1 MVGWIDPL
9 IKIIQFVVRH
19 HFILMIDKIACV
31 KILVMKKILL
41 AFDGTH
47 FSEGA
52 FEFARRMNENSPVL
66 LTGVFLPQIDYA
78 NVWSY
83 AGGTA
88 GNLFIPLFEDEDA
101 EAVQKNIARF
111 ESLCQK
117 SGIDYR
123 VHKNFFDFALPGL
136 KKETRFADLMIIGS
150 ESFYENLGINQP
162 NESIKDAL
170 HASECPVLVVPEK
183 FQYPERNILTYNGSD
198 DSVYA
203 IKQFTYLFP
212 ELCRNTT
219 LLVYAKEEA
228 GKELPDEVYIEELA
242 ARHFPDLTL
251 MNLPVNPKKYFETWA
266 SEKKGSILI
275 SGSFSR
281 SVFSQMFKKSFV
293 TDVIRDHKLPVF
305 IAHR

>member
-1 MVGWIDPL
+1 
-9 IKIIQFVVRH
+9 
-19 HFILMIDKIACV
+19 
-31 KILVMKKILL
+31 MKKILL

-52 FEFARRMNENSPVL
+52 FEFARRMNEQSPVL

-78 NVWSY
+78 NLWSY
-83 AGGTA
+83 AGGTG
-88 GNLFIPLFEDEDA
+88 GNLFIPLLEDEDA
-101 EAVQKNIARF
+101 QLVQKNIARF

-117 SGIDYR
+117 NAIDYK
-123 VHKNFFDFALPGL
+123 VHKNFSDFALPGL
-136 KKETRFADLMIIGS
+136 KKETRYADLLIIGS
-150 ESFYENLGINQP
+150 ESFYQNLGVNQL
-162 NESIKDAL
+162 NESVKDAL

-183 FQYPERNILTYNGSD
+183 FQFPKSNILTYNGSD

-219 LLVYAKEEA
+219 LLVYAKEENDN
-228 GKELPDEVYIEELA
+228 ELPDEVYIEELA
-242 ARHFPDLTL
+242 ARHFPNLSL
-251 MNLPVNPKKYFETWA
+251 MKLPVNPKQYFNTWV
-266 SEKKGSILI
+266 SDRKGSILI
-275 SGSFSR
+275 SGAFSR

>member
-1 MVGWIDPL
+1 
-9 IKIIQFVVRH
+9 
-19 HFILMIDKIACV
+19 
-31 KILVMKKILL
+31 MKKILL

-52 FEFARRMNENSPVL
+52 FEFARRMNESSPILV
-66 LTGVFLPQIDYA
+66 TGVFLPQVDYA

-88 GNLFIPLFEDEDA
+88 GNLFIPLLEDEEA
-101 EAVQKNIARF
+101 GAVQKNIAMF

-117 SGIDYR
+117 NNIDYR
-123 VHKNFFDFALPGL
+123 VHKKFLDFALPGL
-136 KKETRFADLMIIGS
+136 KKETRYADLLIIGS

-162 NESIKDAL
+162 NESLKDAL

-183 FQYPERNILTYNGSD
+183 FQFPESNVLTFNGSD

-219 LLVYAKEEA
+219 LLVYAKEES
-228 GKELPDEVYIEELA
+228 GEELPDELYIEELA

-251 MNLPVNPKKYFETWA
+251 IKLPLDPKQYFNTWVTDR
-266 SEKKGSILI
+266 KGAILI
-275 SGSFSR
+275 SGAFSR
-281 SVFSQMFKKSFV
+281 SVFSQMFKKSFI

-305 IAHR
+305 IAHL

>member
-1 MVGWIDPL
+1 
-9 IKIIQFVVRH
+9 
-19 HFILMIDKIACV
+19 
-31 KILVMKKILL
+31 MKKILL

-47 FSEGA
+47 FSKGA
-52 FEFARRMNENSPVL
+52 FEFARRMNERSPILV
-66 LTGVFLPQIDYA
+66 TGVFLPQVDYA

-88 GNLFIPLFEDEDA
+88 GNLFIPLLEDEEA
-101 EAVQKNIARF
+101 VAVQKNIARF

-117 SGIDYR
+117 NNIDYR
-123 VHKNFFDFALPGL
+123 VHKNFSDFALPGL
-136 KKETRFADLMIIGS
+136 QKETRYADLLIVGS

-162 NESIKDAL
+162 NEILKDAL

-183 FQYPERNILTYNGSD
+183 FQFPESNVLTFDGSD

-212 ELCRNTT
+212 ELCSKTT
-219 LLVYAKEEA
+219 LLVYAKEESE
-228 GKELPDEVYIEELA
+228 KELPDELYIEELA

-251 MNLPVNPKKYFETWA
+251 MKLQLDPKQYFNTWVTDRKA
-266 SEKKGSILI
+266 AILV
-275 SGSFSR
+275 SGAFSR

>member
-1 MVGWIDPL
+1 
-9 IKIIQFVVRH
+9 
-19 HFILMIDKIACV
+19 
-31 KILVMKKILL
+31 MKKILL

-52 FEFARRMNENSPVL
+52 FEFARRMNEQSPVL

-78 NVWSY
+78 NLWSY
-83 AGGTA
+83 AGGTS
-88 GNLFIPLFEDEDA
+88 GNLFIPLLEDEDA
-101 EAVQKNIARF
+101 QLVQKNIAMF

-117 SGIDYR
+117 NAIDYR
-123 VHKNFFDFALPGL
+123 VHKNFSDFALPGL
-136 KKETRFADLMIIGS
+136 KKETRYADLLIIGS
-150 ESFYENLGINQP
+150 ESFYQNLGVNQL
-162 NESIKDAL
+162 NESVKDAL

-183 FQYPERNILTYNGSD
+183 FQFPKSNILTYNGSD

-219 LLVYAKEEA
+219 LLVYAKEENDN
-228 GKELPDEVYIEELA
+228 ELPDEVYIEELA
-242 ARHFPDLTL
+242 ARHFPGLTL
-251 MNLPVNPKKYFETWA
+251 MKLPVNPKQYFNTWVSDRKA
-266 SEKKGSILI
+266 SILI
-275 SGSFSR
+275 SGAFSR